1 MPRHRG
7 SSNDDHRP
15 VIQRVMRESGGS
27 VQCPLLTNTNYYSWA
42 MLIKLKLQVGRLW
55 IGTTDYID
63 GHKALEV
70 IALKVPPEMQE
81 VITSKATAKIAWD
94 VIKKMHLGVDQL
106 RQAKANTLQP
116 RKQPLACRL
125 VWPGLLPRG
134 TSSNSQG

>member
-1 MPRHRG
+1 
-7 SSNDDHRP
+7 
-15 VIQRVMRESGGS
+15 MRESGGS

-63 GHKALEV
+63 GRKALEV